1 MHVDVYGHG
10 PDLVLIHGWAMHGG
24 IFAPLAPLLG
34 AHFRV
39 HAVDL
44 PGHGR
49 SIEAPQSIDPARCA
63 AWLCARL
70 PHAIW
75 AGWSYGGLVGLSA
88 ALQFPRQVRG
98 LVQIATTPR
107 FVSAPDWPHGVAAD
121 VFTGFGRGLLEDHH
135 GTIER
140 FLALETLGSPRARD
154 ELRELKAHVFER
166 GDPLLQVLEQA
177 LSVMQVTDL
186 RDALPRL
193 SPPSLWIAG
202 RRDRLVPSAAMR
214 WSAEHCPHGHF
225 VELASGHAPFLRH
238 AGEVADAI
246 VDFAATLPP

>member
-1 MHVDVYGHG
+1 MHIESQGAG
-10 PDLVLIHGWAMHGG
+10 PDLILIHGWAMHGG
-24 IFAPLAPLLG
+24 IFSALTPRLA
-34 AHFRV
+34 AAFRV
-39 HAVDL
+39 HVVDL

-49 SIEAPQSIDPARCA
+49 SIESTGSIEPL
-63 AWLCARL
+63 LCANALAAAL
-70 PHAIW
+70 PRALW
-75 AGWSYGGLVGLSA
+75 AGWSYGGLVSLRA
-88 ALQFPRQVRG
+88 ALELPRQVRG
-98 LVQIATTPR
+98 LVQIATSPR
-107 FVSAPDWPHGVAAD
+107 FVSAPDWPHGVPVD
-121 VFTGFGRGLLEDHH
+121 VFTQFGQGLLDDYH

-140 FLALETLGSPRARD
+140 FLALETLGSPRAQD

-166 GDPLLQVLEQA
+166 GEPALDVLEHA
-177 LSVMQVTDL
+177 LSVMQTQDL
-186 RDALPRL
+186 RAALPRL
-193 SPPSLWIAG
+193 QPRSLWIAG